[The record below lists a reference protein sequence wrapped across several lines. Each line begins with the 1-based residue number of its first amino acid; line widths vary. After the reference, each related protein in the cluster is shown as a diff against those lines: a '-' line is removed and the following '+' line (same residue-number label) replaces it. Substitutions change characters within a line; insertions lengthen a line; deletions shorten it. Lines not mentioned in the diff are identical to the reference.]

1 MFVVS
6 VEGPEYMNKHLWA
19 THKVL
24 GVFNTREE
32 AIIEYSVTPEEP
44 VDPTGINDTD
54 EFDESGDGR
63 TVLIL
68 TDVSTGKAERLN

>member
-6 VEGPEYMNKHLWA
+6 VEGPPYLDKHLWV

-44 VDPTGINDTD
+44 VDPTGMSDKD
-54 EFDESGDGR
+54 EFEHVDDES
-63 TVLIL
+63 VLLL
-68 TDVSTGKAERLN
+68 TDLSTGEAERLN